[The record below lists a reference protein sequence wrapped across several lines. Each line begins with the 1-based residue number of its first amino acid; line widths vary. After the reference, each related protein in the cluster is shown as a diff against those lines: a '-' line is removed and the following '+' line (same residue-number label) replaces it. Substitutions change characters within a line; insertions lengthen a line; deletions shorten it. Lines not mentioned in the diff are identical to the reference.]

1 MLEQLFNPYIMSYV
15 KVFALFGLSL
25 LLFVIISKTI
35 NNLLSKRKD
44 KIRTDIIDTVK
55 IFGSAIIIALVLFMF
70 IGSLFLI

>member
-15 KVFALFGLSL
+15 KVFALFGLFL